1 MESSLIIG
9 LAAGGALAF
18 VALVSIWLW
27 RRRRQGTLASVL
39 KSITIASRTDI
50 SLPDINQGQIHVE
63 HLILTAKG
71 LLVLDVKK
79 VSGVVFG
86 SDAMEEWTTIDN
98 AQRFT
103 FRNPQLALFDRV
115 AALKL
120 VARDIPVA
128 GYVVFPATA
137 DFSKGRPSHVI
148 QPDELAERFSKPA
161 RADLERIIDAFSPQ
175 WERVVAAC
183 EPSFKLA
190 VSA

>member
-1 MESSLIIG
+1 ML
-9 LAAGGALAF
+9 
-18 VALVSIWLW
+18 VALVLVALLGFLLW
-27 RRRRQGTLASVL
+27 RRRRQGTLANVL
-39 KSITIASRTDI
+39 KSIGIASRTDV
-50 SLPDINQGQIHVE
+50 SLPDTNQGHIHIE

-71 LLVLDVKK
+71 LLVLDVKNI
-79 VSGVVFG
+79 SGVVFG
-86 SDAMEEWTTIDN
+86 SDSMEEWTTIDS

-103 FRNPQLALFDRV
+103 FRNPQPALFDRV

-120 VARDIPVA
+120 VARDIPVE
-128 GYVVFPATA
+128 GYVVFPGTA
-137 DFSKGRPSHVI
+137 DFSKGRPAHVI

-190 VSA
+190 ASA